1 MDLGLKDKVV
11 IVTGGA
17 SGIGAAIVQALA
29 DEAATP
35 VILDKSD
42 PDEPTLKRLRERT
55 AHADWI
61 SLDLMNDE
69 HCAAAVAEVLERFGR
84 LDALVNNAGINDG
97 VGLDAGPIQFR
108 ASLDRNLVH
117 YYTMAHLCLPDLK
130 RQRGSIINIASKVA
144 VTGQGNTSAYAAAKG
159 AQLSLTREWA
169 AELAGDGV
177 RVNAVVPAEVR
188 TPLYESWLNSFDN
201 PEAELRRIAGSIP
214 LGARMTEAKEIAATV
229 VFLLSAQ
236 SSHTTGQW
244 LFVDGGYCHLDRGLT
259 T

>member
-29 DEAATP
+29 DEAAIP
-35 VILDKSD
+35 VILDKSNR
-42 PDEPTLKRLRERT
+42 DEPTLKGLRDRT

-61 SLDLMNDE
+61 SLDLMDDE
-69 HCAAAVAEVLERFGR
+69 RCAAAVTETLERFGR
-84 LDALVNNAGINDG
+84 LDGLVNNAGINDG
-97 VGLDAGPIQFR
+97 VGLEAGPIQFR

-144 VTGQGNTSAYAAAKG
+144 VTGQGNTSGYAAAKG
-159 AQLSLTREWA
+159 AQLALTREWA

-177 RVNAVVPAEVR
+177 RVNAVIPAEVR
-188 TPLYESWLNSFDN
+188 TPLYETWLNSFDN
-201 PEAELRRIAGSIP
+201 PKAELRRIKGSIP

-236 SSHTTGQW
+236 SGHTTGQW
-244 LFVDGGYCHLDRGLT
+244 LYVDGGYCHLDRRLNT
-259 T
+259 